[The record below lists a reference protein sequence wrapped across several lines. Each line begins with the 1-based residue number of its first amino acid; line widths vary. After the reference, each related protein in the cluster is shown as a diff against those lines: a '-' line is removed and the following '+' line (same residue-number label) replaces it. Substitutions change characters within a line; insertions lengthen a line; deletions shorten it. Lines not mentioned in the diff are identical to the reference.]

1 MVKRITF
8 IYRMFFLGGAMS
20 LILEAAKATIPAE
33 YYGLPLQKVAS
44 FAFVTTVKTR
54 RLGMSMT
61 LSDERVFEYK
71 VHLPVSHMGEIE
83 KLSLEDLLSWT
94 DSLQGIERS
103 FAIAAINSALPLDG
117 KKYFAGNALDLAAQL
132 GVGKRVAMVGHFPH
146 TDKIK
151 EVAAAFHIIEKRPQ
165 EGDLNAGEAVKIIP
179 QADVVAMTGVTC
191 LNDTIEGL
199 LALKK
204 PGAKVIV
211 VGPSV
216 PMSSALFDFGV
227 DVIGG
232 AWVEDENEVFAK
244 VSQGGAP
251 RHLNGMRSVLYPR
264 DPEMLSGFAE
274 VSPPR

>member
-1 MVKRITF
+1 
-8 IYRMFFLGGAMS
+8 MS

-33 YYGLPLQKVAS
+33 FYDLPLQKVAT
-44 FAFVTTVKTR
+44 FAFVTTVKSR

-61 LSDERVFEYK
+61 LSDDRVFEYK
-71 VHLPVSHMGEIE
+71 VHLPVSNMGEVE
-83 KLSLEDLLSWT
+83 TLGLQKVLTWT

-117 KKYFAGNALDLAAQL
+117 KKYYNGNALELAARL
-132 GVGKRVAMVGHFPH
+132 GVGKRVAVIGHFPH
-146 TDKIK
+146 TERIR

-165 EGDLNAGEAVKIIP
+165 EGDLHAGEAINIIP

-204 PGAKVIV
+204 PGAKIIV

-232 AWVEDENEVFAK
+232 AWVEDEDEVYAK

-251 RHLNGMRSVLYPR
+251 RHLNGLRSVLYPK
-264 DPEMLSGFAE
+264 DPEMLQGFEE
-274 VSPPR
+274 VKPPR

>member
-1 MVKRITF
+1 
-8 IYRMFFLGGAMS
+8 MS
-20 LILEAAKATIPAE
+20 LILEAVKATIPAE
-33 YYGLPLQKVAS
+33 FYELPLQKVS
-44 FAFVTTVKTR
+44 TFAFITTAKSK
-54 RLGMSMT
+54 RLGISMT

-71 VHLPVSHMGEIE
+71 VHLPVSHMGEVE
-83 KLSLEDLLSWT
+83 TLGLAKVLSWT

-103 FAIAAINSALPLDG
+103 FAIAALNSALPLDG
-117 KKYFAGNALDLAAQL
+117 KKYFTGNALELAAQL
-132 GVGKRVAMVGHFPH
+132 GVGKRVAVVGHFPH
-146 TDKIK
+146 TERIK
-151 EVAAAFHIIEKRPQ
+151 EVASAFHIIEKRPQ
-165 EGDLNAGEAVKIIP
+165 EGDLHAGEAVKIIP

-204 PGAKVIV
+204 PGAKIIV

-232 AWVEDENEVFAK
+232 AWIEDENEVYAK
-244 VSQGGAP
+244 AGQGGAP
-251 RHLNGMRSVLYPR
+251 RHMNGLRCVLYPK
-264 DPEMLSGFAE
+264 DPEILQGFEE